1 MVATNQALYYAA
13 KARGDALGMR
23 NANDAENMKRNAMGL
38 PAEYANVDIANVAQ
52 QQAAREAAAEGSSP
66 SVPVHQTYN
75 LNDQIDQMYNAYRK
89 QQLDALTAG
98 EAEIAP
104 AYANVRNQAAV
115 TQAQNQA
122 GFNEYAAARGLNAG
136 AGGQAYLARQNVYG
150 NALNA
155 ADVAEQ
161 GAYRNIA
168 LQKSQVESDIER
180 QRAQALY
187 NEMVRSQEAAAEQS
201 RYGQSLAIDQ
211 QRYEQDQRRYD
222 QGLAIDQQR
231 YEQELARY
239 GDETEYDKLVNS
251 ANILA
256 SLGDFSGYQS
266 LYGWTPEQVAAA
278 ESLYKQQTAP
288 KATARSGGGTV
299 AASKPVLTYAQMMS
313 ALEEGLTTPAVLAAY
328 EYYMGA
334 PYEGAADEQAPVE
347 NPMGMAADN
356 TLDWVYIPGYGR
368 VGASELLSL
377 VNSGK
382 VKEAYNSE
390 TGQYRYTLVR

>member
-1 MVATNQALYYAA
+1 MATNQELYYDA

-23 NANDAENMKRNAMGL
+23 NANDAENRKRNAMGL
-38 PAEYANVDIANVAQ
+38 PAQYANEDIANVAR
-52 QQAAREAAAEGSSP
+52 QQAAREAAADKASSR
-66 SVPVHQTYN
+66 SVPVSQSYN

-89 QQLDALTAG
+89 QQLDALTAK
-98 EAEIAP
+98 ESEIAP

-122 GFNEYAAARGLNAG
+122 GFNEYAAARGLNSG

-187 NEMVRSQEAAAEQS
+187 NEMVRSQQADAEQT
-201 RYGQSLAIDQ
+201 RYNTNLALDE
-211 QRYEQDQRRYD
+211 QRYSSEVGRDEQRYQ
-222 QGLAIDQQR
+222 QGLSQQA
-231 YEQELARY
+231 Q
-239 GDETEYDKLVNS
+239 ETEYDRLMRS
-251 ANILA
+251 ADVLA
-256 SLGDFSGYQS
+256 SIGDFSGYQS

-288 KATARSGGGTV
+288 KVTASGGTV
-299 AASKPVLTYAQMMS
+299 KTSKPTLTYAQMMS

-328 EYYMGA
+328 EYYMGT
-334 PYEGAADEQAPVE
+334 PLEGAADEQAPVE

-368 VGASELLSL
+368 VGATELLSL

-382 VKEAYNSE
+382 VVESYNSE
-390 TGQYRYTLVR
+390 TGQYRYTLAR